1 MPVLGLPGWFAE
13 NDCPDRYND
22 AASRMPKLRA
32 EEAAQCEAARRNAS
46 LPQSR
51 IGWAPR
57 AHQTTANHPTQQF
70 STKLGTN
77 HSPHNDHN
85 SKQPVDETS
94 ASPERSEGSDSN
106 AILTFIPLPARALS
120 VIDFER
126 RVDEK
131 NELIVRPNSLHELR
145 QRVGVME
152 SNPSLRSGRTVGEG
166 AGCPPHN
173 DHSKQQTANSKQQT
187 ATGRSS
193 IRSPV
198 TGRSSI
204 RSP

>member
-1 MPVLGLPGWFAE
+1 MPTFAPPPARALSAIDFE
-13 NDCPDRYND
+13 RRLVEQNELIVRPSSLHELRQRVGAMQSNPSLRSGRTVGEGAGCP
-22 AASRMPKLRA
+22 
-32 EEAAQCEAARRNAS
+32 
-46 LPQSR
+46 
-51 IGWAPR
+51 
-57 AHQTTANHPTQQF
+57 
-70 STKLGTN
+70 
-77 HSPHNDHN
+77 PHNDHN
-85 SKQPVDETS
+85 SQQPVDQIS
-94 ASPERSEGSDSN
+94 AHQQPTEKVSARPERSEGSDSN
-106 AILTFIPLPARALS
+106 AILTFIPPPARALS

-145 QRVGVME
+145 QRVGAMQ

-173 DHSKQQTANSKQQT
+173 DHGKQQTANSKQQT